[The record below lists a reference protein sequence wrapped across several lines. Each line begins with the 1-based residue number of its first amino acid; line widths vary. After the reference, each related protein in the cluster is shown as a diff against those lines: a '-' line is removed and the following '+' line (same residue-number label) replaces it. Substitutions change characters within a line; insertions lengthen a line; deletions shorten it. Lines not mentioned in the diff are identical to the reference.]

1 MWGCGSSSAV
11 CVEVWAVPDS
21 TQLATLGDVASL
33 LGGWLQVSDRGGI
46 KALEHVP
53 RAYFNWDE
61 IRVVPLEML
70 EEQRMAAM

>member
-1 MWGCGSSSAV
+1 M
-11 CVEVWAVPDS
+11 EVWAVPDS
-21 TQLATLGDVASL
+21 TQLAPLGDVASL
-33 LGGWLQVSDRGGI
+33 LSGWLQVSDRGGI

-53 RAYFNWDE
+53 RTYFSWDE